1 MKMHKIY
8 ILKLLFVL
16 IISSTWSDVFAQ
28 ADTSYFKRTPL
39 TKIISKQEGLAQ
51 QTSELI
57 VQALRINDIHRLK
70 LTVQS
75 GRSGD
80 FYVDSADDVKI
91 MLADSNSIALKVDNR
106 QRSAFG
112 GMGFGNFIT
121 LDLEL
126 SDEQYELLH
135 SGIVQ
140 KIEVPYSEGIFL
152 FELNDQAALVFKETM
167 GGVE

>member
-1 MKMHKIY
+1 MKLFRNY
-8 ILKLLFVL
+8 LLKLLFVL
-16 IISSTWSDVFAQ
+16 VISSTWSDIFAQ
-28 ADTSYFKRTPL
+28 ADTSYFKQTQL

-57 VQALRINDIHRLK
+57 IQALRINDIHRLK

-80 FYVDSADDVKI
+80 FYVDSAYEVKI
-91 MLADSNSIALKVDNR
+91 MLADSNLIALKLDNR
-106 QRSAFG
+106 QRSEFG

-126 SDEQYELLH
+126 SDEQYELLR
-135 SGIVQ
+135 SVLY
-140 KIEVPYSEGIFL
+140 KRLKYPTAKALLFL
-152 FELNDQAALVFKETM
+152 N
-167 GGVE
+167 